1 MHGIQAWVALPTGA
15 EESDPSFHHLVVADL
30 PVWPEQGITCRL
42 IAGKADGL
50 SSSVK
55 VHSPLFYQHLEM
67 QPGARRSVTTAYP
80 ERAVYCAAGEIE
92 IGSAVL
98 GAGQMAVL
106 NGRDAA
112 DVAANQPSTVM
123 VLGGEPIGERFQ
135 IGRAHV

>member
-1 MHGIQAWVALPTGA
+1 MKG
-15 EESDPSFHHLVVADL
+15 
-30 PVWPEQGITCRL
+30 RL

-80 ERAVYCAAGEIE
+80 ERAVYCAAGQIE

-98 GAGQMAVL
+98 GAGQMAAL
-106 NGRDAA
+106 NGRAAA
-112 DVAANQPSTVM
+112 DAAANQPSPVM
-123 VLGGEPIGERFQ
+123 GPGGAPIGDRYLSPEEVRL
-135 IGRAHV
+135 GNKCVRTGK

>member
-1 MHGIQAWVALPTGA
+1 MVFFFNDPATTEIYTYFHTLSLHAALPI
-15 EESDPSFHHLVVADL
+15 S
-30 PVWPEQGITCRL
+30 
-42 IAGKADGL
+42 
-50 SSSVK
+50 
-55 VHSPLFYQHLEM
+55 
-67 QPGARRSVTTAYP
+67 AYP

-123 VLGGEPIGERFQ
+123 VLGGEPIGERFLLWNRSEEHTFELQ
-135 IGRAHV
+135 

>member
-1 MHGIQAWVALPTGA
+1 
-15 EESDPSFHHLVVADL
+15 
-30 PVWPEQGITCRL
+30 
-42 IAGKADGL
+42 
-50 SSSVK
+50 
-55 VHSPLFYQHLEM
+55 M

-123 VLGGEPIGERFQ
+123 VLGGEPIGERFLLWNFVSSSRERLEQ
-135 IGRAHV
+135 AREDWKAGRVKLPDADHRSEEHTSEIQSLMRLSYAVFCLQKKKKNT

>member
-1 MHGIQAWVALPTGA
+1 MKG
-15 EESDPSFHHLVVADL
+15 
-30 PVWPEQGITCRL
+30 RL

-112 DVAANQPSTVM
+112 DVAANQPSNGL
-123 VLGGEPIGERFQ
+123 VLGCDAIGARLPP
-135 IGRAHV
+135 GNS